1 LFTEL
6 LNILWTPILTAN
18 PMIRKKDL
26 SVVTITWNL
35 AEKNQKI
42 FKKNPESFFVEVDLQ
57 NTHMIAITG

>member
-1 LFTEL
+1 
-6 LNILWTPILTAN
+6 
-18 PMIRKKDL
+18 MIRKKDL